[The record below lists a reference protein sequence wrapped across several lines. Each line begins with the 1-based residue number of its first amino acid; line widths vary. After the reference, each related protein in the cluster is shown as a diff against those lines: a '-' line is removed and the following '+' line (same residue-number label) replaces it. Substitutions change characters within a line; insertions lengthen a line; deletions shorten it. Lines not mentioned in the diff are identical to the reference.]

1 MKISNYKGLE
11 IGKKEFV
18 GVTEAELEQE
28 LNNLV
33 NSKTSFKTKE
43 GKSALGDTVNI
54 DYKGLLDDVPF
65 EGGTAEK
72 YDLTL
77 GSNTFIPGFEDQLV
91 GYEAGSDVD
100 VNVTFPEEYH
110 AENLAGKAVVF
121 KCHIHE
127 VKEKVTPLLN
137 DELAKSFGLDTA
149 EMLKKELERQMNAK
163 KKNDQDNEYLSRL
176 VKAIIDASEIEVT
189 EELMKSRV
197 DEMYNYYESQVAQYG
212 MNMNSYLAMQ
222 NMSVEDFRNQLA
234 DQAMASAQG
243 DVLFDEIAKA
253 ENITVA
259 NEEVEHEL
267 NLYKDYYSIP
277 EEQFEEFKKDK
288 EEDIK
293 SDILRRKTALFLI
306 DNNN

>member
-43 GKSALGDTVNI
+43 GNSALGDTVNI

>member
-110 AENLAGKAVVF
+110 AKNLAGKAVVF

-127 VKEKVTPLLN
+127 VKEKVTPELN

-176 VKAIIDASEIEVT
+176 VKTIIDASEIEVT

-234 DQAMASAQG
+234 DQAMTSAQG